1 MLYVGVLVGVVR
13 VGVGEKG
20 GGGRVKC
27 ESVSVSWL
35 GEECVSVCVCVCVH
49 VCLHLVQPSKLNTR
63 RRVVDGDAHQPGSP
77 RLFPSSVRSPSQDSL
92 VS

>member
-13 VGVGEKG
+13 VGVGGK

-35 GEECVSVCVCVCVH
+35 GEVRNVCMSVCVCMFVCSWSNPH
-49 VCLHLVQPSKLNTR
+49 S
-63 RRVVDGDAHQPGSP
+63 
-77 RLFPSSVRSPSQDSL
+77 
-92 VS
+92 